1 MKKKEVV
8 RNEKNPFSKYII
20 TGFLLDNQNSLSKGL
35 FWLCTPLAS
44 GGIWSSGKL
53 QRRHLLITLILTLIM
68 VQVTM
73 DIMVIGYGSQ
83 VTGVLD
89 GLTIVGG
96 ESGIR
101 DIGGIIVKGNVSLF
115 TIGTTV
121 KEWVAQE

>member
-1 MKKKEVV
+1 M
-8 RNEKNPFSKYII
+8 
-20 TGFLLDNQNSLSKGL
+20 LDNQNSLSKGL

-89 GLTIVGG
+89 GPAMVGG
-96 ESGIR
+96 EFGME
-101 DIGGIIVKGNVSLF
+101 DIGGIVVKGNVSLL
-115 TIGTTV
+115 V
-121 KEWVAQE
+121 